1 MHSPYLADPG
11 TDTTA
16 RAGEIARAHEAFL
29 SGATPDMLDVRD
41 VVIASWQRSAH
52 AHVDPGAPPPVVL
65 GDQELDAYRD
75 DHLLATVLPVLRDL
89 VGRVAEDGRHLMSI
103 SDAQGRLLW
112 VEGHPL
118 VRRIGERIHFLEGAM
133 WDERFAG
140 TNAPGTALALDQPV
154 QIFATEHFAVPVHPW
169 TCAAAPIHD
178 PATGDVLGM
187 VDVTGGD
194 VVAHP
199 HSLALVTAAARAAE
213 AVLSW
218 RRGAAGDL
226 WIPEQRAAHR
236 LQALHRGDGLLS
248 LHGRTIRLSRRHTEI
263 LILLRQRPEGMTGE
277 QLADALYADFANPIT
292 LRVELTRLRRIV
304 GDLVQSRPYRL
315 TQPLDTDYGDVE
327 AALDGGD
334 VAAAVRAYAGPLLP
348 SSEAEGV
355 VDLRRLLDNKLRC
368 AVLAADDPD
377 ILEAWTRRGG
387 ADDLEVWER
396 LAASNRAGVAS
407 RALAAVQSDRLR
419 AEYGLPP
426 VRATFVQ
433 RRPS

>member
-11 TDTTA
+11 TETTA

-29 SGATPDMLDVRD
+29 SGATPDTLDVRD

-52 AHVDPGAPPPVVL
+52 AHVDPDAPPPVIL
-65 GDQELDAYRD
+65 ADQELDAYRD
-75 DHLLATVLPVLRDL
+75 GHLLSAVLPVLRDL
-89 VGRVAEDGRHLMSI
+89 VGRVAEDGGHLMSI

-112 VEGHPL
+112 VEGHSG
-118 VRRIGERIHFLEGAM
+118 VRRIGEAIHFLAGAV
-133 WDERFAG
+133 WDEKFAG
-140 TNAPGTALALDQPV
+140 TNAPGTALALDAPV

-178 PATGDVLGM
+178 PATGDILGM
-187 VDVTGGD
+187 IDVTGGD

-226 WIPEQRAAHR
+226 WVPDRRAAHR
-236 LQALHRGDGLLS
+236 LQALNRADGLLTA
-248 LHGRTIRLSRRHTEI
+248 HGRTVRLSRRHTEI
-263 LILLRQRPEGMTGE
+263 LVLLRERPEGMTGE

-292 LRVELTRLRRIV
+292 LRVEMNRLRHAV

-315 TQPLDTDYGDVE
+315 TGPLDTDYGDVT
-327 AALDGGD
+327 AALDAGD
-334 VAAAVRAYAGPLLP
+334 VTAAVRAYAGPLLP

-355 VDLRRLLDNKLRC
+355 VDLRRLLDARLRC

-377 ILEAWTRRGG
+377 VLEAWTRRGG

-396 LAASNRAGVAS
+396 LAASTRAGVAS
-407 RALAAVQSDRLR
+407 RSLAEVQSGRLR

-426 VRATFVQ
+426 VRATFMQ